1 MTQSAVLVK
10 SQVVMSDSEIKL
22 DVLAVFSHPDDAEL
36 SVSGTL
42 LKLKSLGYRTG
53 VLDMTRGEM
62 GTRGTPEIRD
72 AESVEAA
79 RIMKLDVRLNLGQPD
94 GHIWLT
100 EEARTAVVR
109 VIRSHQPNVLLTTHW
124 DDPHPDHANTCRI
137 VREAARLATMARY
150 DEEGNQKPVHMP
162 ALMHSLFSRHV
173 VPSFTVDVSD
183 FVDEKMA
190 AIKAH
195 ESQFFR
201 PDSKEPSTR
210 ISEQGFLDQIE
221 YRMRYFGSL
230 IGVIAG
236 EPFYVREALNV
247 DDPVALLT
255 RSMNIYS

>member
-1 MTQSAVLVK
+1 MVD
-10 SQVVMSDSEIKL
+10 SQLEL

-42 LKLKSLGYRTG
+42 LRLKSLGYTTG

-62 GTRGTPEIRD
+62 GTRGTPELRD
-72 AESVEAA
+72 KEAREAA
-79 RIMKLDVRLNLGQPD
+79 RVMKLDLRLNLEQPD
-94 GHIWLT
+94 GHVWPT

-109 VIRSHQPNVLLTTHW
+109 VIRAHKPKVLLTTHW

-150 DEEGNQKPVHMP
+150 DEGGGENLARMP
-162 ALMHSLFSRHV
+162 AIMHSLFSRHV
-173 VPSFTVDVSD
+173 VPSFIVDVSD

-190 AIKAH
+190 SIKAH
-195 ESQFFR
+195 VSQFYR
-201 PDSKEPSTR
+201 PESAEPVTR
-210 ISEQGFLDQIE
+210 ISEPGFLDQIE
-221 YRMRYFGSL
+221 YRMRYFGAL
-230 IGVIAG
+230 IGVEAG

-255 RSMNIYS
+255 RPMNIYS